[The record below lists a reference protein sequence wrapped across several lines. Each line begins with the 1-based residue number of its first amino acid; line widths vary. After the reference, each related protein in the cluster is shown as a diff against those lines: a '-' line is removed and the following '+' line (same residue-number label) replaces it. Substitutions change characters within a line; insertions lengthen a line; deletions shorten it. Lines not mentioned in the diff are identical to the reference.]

1 MRAARALVIC
11 PNCGDVTVDW
21 TPLNCV
27 WLKALNDSNLNWKRN
42 GSVIAKFL
50 NMDRSKLLMP
60 GARKM
65 LRPELPK
72 TPGAGCAKAL
82 LLNHEATVP
91 VAPLFGSPT
100 RFARLVPKVSR
111 RPPVSAAVIVIGNPF
126 WTVAI

>member
-1 MRAARALVIC
+1 MRADRVLVIC
-11 PNCGDVTVDW
+11 PNCGDVTFVC

-27 WLKALNDSNLNWKRN
+27 WLKALNDSNRNWKRN
-42 GSVIAKFL
+42 CSVIAKFL
-50 NMDRSKLLMP
+50 NRDRSKLLMP

-82 LLNHEATVP
+82 LLNHEAIAP
-91 VAPLFGSPT
+91 VAPLFGLPT

-111 RPPVSAAVIVIGNPF
+111 TPPESAAVIVIGNPF
-126 WTVAI
+126 